1 MNGRVSTSLQCAGTT
16 AALCLSNSLA
26 VAPQAGENLVEER
39 GFSNTMSENVE
50 VCPTQYSE
58 SPVLNSGEGEEV
70 HAASSSRTLSRSDHK
85 TGFTS

>member
-1 MNGRVSTSLQCAGTT
+1 MSTSLQCAGIT

-39 GFSNTMSENVE
+39 GFSNTMSENENVE
-50 VCPTQYSE
+50 VCPTQYSK